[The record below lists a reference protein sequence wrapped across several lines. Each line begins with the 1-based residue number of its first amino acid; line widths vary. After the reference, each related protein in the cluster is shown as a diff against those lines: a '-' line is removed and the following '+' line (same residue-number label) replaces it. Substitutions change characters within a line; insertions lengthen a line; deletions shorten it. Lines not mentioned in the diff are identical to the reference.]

1 MPTSVS
7 GVTELRL
14 AMTKY
19 GTDLGKETKKEMA
32 KALKPIVT
40 KARGYLPSNGSMLSG
55 WTSPSSSDSA
65 KYRPFPKYDQ
75 AEAKRGVKYSTTPSK
90 PNRNGFVALAR
101 VINASAGGAIYETA
115 GRKSGADGQP
125 TFTRTKFTPE
135 SYREDGKG
143 YNKSLNPN
151 AGKQFIARA
160 NSNGKLVNARALKQ
174 AGRPSR
180 KMTGRVIFRALA
192 EDQGK
197 AVAAVMKAIENSNSQ
212 FYKNTKVK

>member
-7 GVTELRL
+7 GATELRL

-32 KALKPIVT
+32 KALRPIVN
-40 KARGYLPSNGSMLSG
+40 KARGFLPSNGAMLSG
-55 WTSPSSSDSA
+55 WTSASSSDSA

-75 AEAKRGVKYSTTPSK
+75 AEAKRGVKYSTSPSK

-115 GRKSGADGQP
+115 GRKNPDGQP
-125 TFTRTKFTPE
+125 TFTRTKFTPT

-143 YNKSLNPN
+143 FNKSLNPN

-160 NSNGKLVNARALKQ
+160 DANGKLVNARALKQ

-197 AVAAVMKAIENSNSQ
+197 AVAAVMKAIESSNSQ